1 MRISRLEASNY
12 RTLENVC
19 LRFPTSYTAICGAN
33 DSGKTNI
40 LRIVRAFM
48 KDDHTFF
55 YIQEDDQKFSV
66 DDDFPK
72 WKQVPASER
81 NVTVSITIVISPDR
95 DTGLYHFII
104 RQLSLDDKNEPIE
117 FTVSVS
123 TSHEAGQRVSVT
135 LDGTTF
141 DGLQAQEVLQRIRTS
156 NSILF
161 HNSTQPD
168 FRRQFGGGFVQL
180 TELSEETAPIL
191 ESAQKTVDESLATLV
206 EGHQQELEALLGRLD
221 KKYNVRLSLPA
232 MNFKSLPFQLTL
244 GERGYNV
251 PLNNWGS
258 GTQNRTLIL
267 LTLFRA
273 KQISESRA
281 STSKITPVIVIE
293 EPESFLHPAAQAEFG
308 RILVDLAEE
317 FQVQVIATTHSPYLL
332 SIKTPESNVLLQRRA
347 DHEQLLETDVVATSG
362 KEWMKPFGL
371 ALGLKATEFEPWR
384 DLFMSDSDAIL
395 LVEGTTDK
403 EYFTLLRNPAH
414 GRKQLKFKGEIVAYD
429 GKDSLKNSVL
439 LNFIKNR
446 YKRIFITFDLDAQG
460 ELDKRLQALG
470 FEPKKHFAPVGINSA
485 GKKNIEGLLP
495 DSVPKAVFSTHE
507 DLVQAAMHGAPKEQK
522 SARNKL
528 KRLQL
533 EEFKTKASPGVTSYG
548 GFYRL
553 VNLINRAL
561 GE

>member
-1 MRISRLEASNY
+1 MRIARLEALNY

-19 LRFPTSYTAICGAN
+19 LSFPTSYTAICGAN

-40 LRIVRAFM
+40 LRIIRAFM
-48 KDDHTFF
+48 KDDHQFI
-55 YIQEDDQKFSV
+55 YIPADEREFAV

-72 WKQVPASER
+72 WKEAPTSER
-81 NVTVSITIVISPDR
+81 TVTVSITIVISPDR
-95 DTGLYHFII
+95 DTGLYQFII
-104 RQLSLDDKNEPIE
+104 RQLSLHDKNEPLE

-123 TSHEAGQRVSVT
+123 TSNEPGQRVSVT

-168 FRRQFGGGFVQL
+168 FRRQLGGGFGQL

-191 ESAQKTVDESLATLV
+191 ESAQKSVDESLATLV
-206 EGHQQELEALLGRLD
+206 EGHQKELEALLGRLE
-221 KKYNVRLSLPA
+221 KKYRVRLSLPA
-232 MNFKSLPFQLTL
+232 LNFKSLPFQLTL

-332 SIKTPESNVLLQRRA
+332 SIKTPESNVLLRRRA

-362 KEWMKPFGL
+362 QDWMKPFGL

-395 LVEGTTDK
+395 LVEGITDK
-403 EYFTLLRNPAH
+403 EYFALLRNPAH
-414 GRKQLKFKGEIVAYD
+414 GRKQLRFKGEIVAYE
-429 GKDSLKNSVL
+429 GKDSLKNTVL

-446 YKRIFITFDLDAQG
+446 YRRIFITFDLDAKEG
-460 ELDKRLQALG
+460 LDKRLQALD
-470 FEPKKHFAPVGINSA
+470 FVPKKHFAPVGINSA

-495 DSVPKAVFSTHE
+495 DSVRKAVFSTH
-507 DLVQAAMHGAPKEQK
+507 DDVVQAAMLPCTVRP
-522 SARNKL
+522 RNK
-528 KRLQL
+528 R
-533 EEFKTKASPGVTSYG
+533 V
-548 GFYRL
+548 
-553 VNLINRAL
+553 L
-561 GE
+561 GAD